1 MTKFRSGSRA
11 AWLRLG
17 LIAICLGYSLA
28 CSAKSTGVD
37 EDTALQSGPCY
48 QALVDRN
55 VAQPTTAPNRE
66 LGAACETEHG
76 DIERAWARVVRLW
89 GSDSAD
95 VPDYDS
101 YRRAD
106 DGAGSNPVWKGL
118 ALVGM
123 LLVYA
128 LCGTPSRSAT
138 RLTAAGDGARRSAG
152 KAIVNLAGRGLLGLV
167 LLWLS
172 SFSYLT
178 LLGALAF
185 IAIVAQRL
193 RRPASART
201 ASAPEGLTN
210 GGNRFADFAADE
222 INDLLG
228 AAPGLIGL
236 ALLAQHDARL
246 LAIAV
251 GLAIVASTP
260 AVISARRRLRARPL
274 ATTSAAA
281 LLAAGIGAFAQLD
294 PPIAALVGSAGA
306 LVLIGPVAFA
316 LVVVASGWRRNWS
329 VARTPLKSET

>member
-1 MTKFRSGSRA
+1 MTQFRDGSRA
-11 AWLRLG
+11 IWLRLG

-37 EDTALQSGPCY
+37 EDSGLQSGPCY
-48 QALVDRN
+48 QTLVDRN

-66 LGAACETEHG
+66 LGAACDTEHG
-76 DIERAWARVVRLW
+76 DVEKAWVRVVRLW

-128 LCGTPSRSAT
+128 ACGTPMRS
-138 RLTAAGDGARRSAG
+138 GARLMATDGDLPSAG
-152 KAIVNLAGRGLLGLV
+152 EAIVNLVGRGLLGV
-167 LLWLS
+167 ALLWLS

-178 LLGALAF
+178 LVGGLVFL
-185 IAIVAQRL
+185 AIVAQRL
-193 RRPASART
+193 RRPAAART
-201 ASAPEGLTN
+201 PAAPEGVTK

-251 GLAIVASTP
+251 GLAIVASIP
-260 AVISARRRLRARPL
+260 ALISARRRLRAHPL
-274 ATTSAAA
+274 AMTSTAA
-281 LLAAGIGAFAQLD
+281 LLAAGIGALAQLD
-294 PPIAALVGSAGA
+294 PPIAALVGSTGV
-306 LVLIGPVAFA
+306 LVLIVPVAFA
-316 LVVVASGWRRNWS
+316 LAVVASGWRRNWS
-329 VARTPLKSET
+329 VARTPLKSEG

>member
-1 MTKFRSGSRA
+1 MTRFQGGSRA
-11 AWLRLG
+11 ARLRLG

-28 CSAKSTGVD
+28 CSAKSTGVG
-37 EDTALQSGPCY
+37 EDSALQSGPCY

-66 LGAACETEHG
+66 LGAACESEHG
-76 DIERAWARVVRLW
+76 DVERAWARVVRLW

-95 VPDYDS
+95 LPDYDS

-106 DGAGSNPVWKGL
+106 DGAGSNPLWKGL
-118 ALVGM
+118 AIVGM

-128 LCGTPSRSAT
+128 ACGTPLRSAA
-138 RLTAAGDGARRSAG
+138 RLTATGDGGLRSAG
-152 KAIVNLAGRGLLGLV
+152 KAIVNLTGRCLLGLV
-167 LLWLS
+167 LLWLM

-178 LLGALAF
+178 LVGGLAF
-185 IAIVAQRL
+185 VAVVAQRQ
-193 RRPASART
+193 RRPAAART
-201 ASAPEGLTN
+201 PAAPEGATKE
-210 GGNRFADFAADE
+210 GNRFADLAADE
-222 INDLLG
+222 INDILG

-236 ALLAQHDARL
+236 ALFAQHDARL

-260 AVISARRRLRARPL
+260 AAISARRRLRAHPL
-274 ATTSAAA
+274 AMRVAAA

-294 PPIAALVGSAGA
+294 PPIAALVGSASV

-316 LVVVASGWRRNWS
+316 LAVVAAGWRNWS
-329 VARTPLKSET
+329 VARTPLKSGA

>member
-1 MTKFRSGSRA
+1 MTRFRGGARA

-17 LIAICLGYSLA
+17 LIVICLGYSLA

-37 EDTALQSGPCY
+37 EDSALQSGPCY

-66 LGAACETEHG
+66 LGAACEGEHG

-95 VPDYDS
+95 IPDYDS

-106 DGAGSNPVWKGL
+106 DGATSNPVWKGL
-118 ALVGM
+118 AVIGM

-128 LCGTPSRSAT
+128 LRGTPLRSAA
-138 RLTAAGDGARRSAG
+138 RLTAAGGGRRSAG

-172 SFSYLT
+172 GFSYLT
-178 LLGALAF
+178 LVGAIAF
-185 IAIVAQRL
+185 VAIIAQRL
-193 RRPASART
+193 RRPAAART
-201 ASAPEGLTN
+201 PPAPEGVTK
-210 GGNRFADFAADE
+210 GGNRFVDFAADE

-260 AVISARRRLRARPL
+260 AVISGRRRLRAHPL
-274 ATTSAAA
+274 AMTLAAS
-281 LLAAGIGAFAQLD
+281 LLAAGIGALAQLD
-294 PPIAALVGSAGA
+294 PPIAALVGSAGV
-306 LVLIGPVAFA
+306 LVLILPVAFA
-316 LVVVASGWRRNWS
+316 VAIVASGWRNWS
-329 VARTPLKSET
+329 VARTPLKSEA